1 MNQLITLIQRF
12 PKCILLFVLALTAAS
27 AWYGQQHF
35 KMNADLSS
43 LVKQDGAWVDN
54 LAHLEEAFPETGNVV
69 VLVTSQDGELA
80 KQSVESL
87 ADELA
92 SSSVIKDVFAPSTL
106 SWFQQH
112 ALGFIDDSDYQTLEK
127 MVSQQVAPLVA
138 GANAQRLEVYLGQL
152 IDRNSHIATRALGSD
167 SSVERDKANENIL
180 EPLLLAASGQ
190 KFDWARELS
199 GHITSPTAYAITLV
213 AQPDDSVKEPNRAI
227 IEAIHHAVTAAE
239 LPSSVAVQITGQAAL
254 DFDEIVD
261 ANNSIAIA
269 GSASLIGLVLIL
281 AIGIRSLR
289 VIVACYLTVII
300 GLVWT
305 FAAGLFV
312 VGSYNTISIVFMV
325 MFIGLAVDFSIHLCL
340 HIQELR
346 IKGEDNRHSLTHAV
360 AHSFRPLALCALS
373 SGIGFLS
380 FYPTA
385 YTGLGEL
392 GIVSA
397 LGMLLGLLATFVV
410 IPLFFTLFGYPTVKH
425 KTDTRYFSAFGH
437 GLATYKRT
445 ITFLMVCLSLVMG
458 YGATQFKFDFSTLV
472 LKNPQSESVLGLYAL
487 QQHGL
492 GSSYQLY
499 AVAKNEQ
506 EAKQWKSQLLNE
518 PTISQVIIASDFMP
532 TELAQRTQ
540 QLSDVLQPNM
550 TAKPLSLSEFKR
562 LAVEKG
568 WPNAE
573 RIPTM
578 ANDSAD
584 LGSLTQALFS
594 SVDSDTLSAITSNA
608 TGLNIDEDL
617 PRSLY
622 QRYISKQ
629 GEWLV
634 AITPLGDMSNVEEL
648 NQFISDVQFIAPN
661 ATGRAVAEK
670 EVGGIVVDAFRAAIL
685 MSILA
690 IALILIWTV
699 NKKRDIV
706 LIFIPLGLATI
717 TTLGMMYWLNLSMN
731 MANIIVVPLIFGL
744 GVDNGIHIVKRF
756 RAVGSLE
763 GFFKTSTPKASL
775 ISCLT
780 TLATFGALI
789 VAKHQGMHSIG
800 MVLTIALSSILVYS
814 LVLLPI
820 MLEATKKSE
829 KISEVEASSK
839 ER

>member
-1 MNQLITLIQRF
+1 
-12 PKCILLFVLALTAAS
+12 
-27 AWYGQQHF
+27 
-35 KMNADLSS
+35 MNADLSS

-54 LAHLEEAFPETGNVV
+54 LAHLEKAFPETGNVV
-69 VLVTSQDGELA
+69 VLVTSQDGERA

-87 ADELA
+87 ANELT

-112 ALGFIDDSDYQTLEK
+112 ALGFISDSDYQTLK
-127 MVSQQVAPLVA
+127 AVASQQVAPLVA
-138 GANAQRLEVYLGQL
+138 GANAQRLDVYLGQL
-152 IDRNSHIATRALGSD
+152 ADRTSATVD
-167 SSVERDKANENIL
+167 SSLNLDSSLQADKANENIL
-180 EPLLLAASGQ
+180 EPLLSAASGQ
-190 KFDWARELS
+190 KFDWASELS
-199 GHITSPTAYAITLV
+199 GHIKPPSAYAITLV

-227 IEAIHHAVTAAE
+227 IEAIHHAVTAAGV
-239 LPSSVAVQITGQAAL
+239 PSNVDVQVTGQAAL

-346 IKGEDNRHSLTHAV
+346 VKGEDNRHSLAHAA

-425 KTDTRYFSAFGH
+425 KADTRYFSSFGR
-437 GLATYKRT
+437 GLSNYKRA
-445 ITFLMVCLSLVMG
+445 ITLLMVCVSLVMG

-499 AVAKNEQ
+499 AVAKNKQ
-506 EAKQWKSQLLNE
+506 EAQQWKSQLLNE
-518 PTISQVIIASDFMP
+518 PTVSQVIIASDFMP
-532 TELAQRTQ
+532 TQLNQRAQ
-540 QLSDVLQPNM
+540 QLSETLQPNM

-568 WPNAE
+568 WPHAE
-573 RIPTM
+573 RIPSL
-578 ANDSAD
+578 ANDNTAE
-584 LGSLTQALFS
+584 LESLTQTLFS
-594 SVDSDTLSAITSNA
+594 SLDSDTLSAFGSTSA
-608 TGLNIDEDL
+608 PLSIVKDL

-622 QRYISKQ
+622 QRYISEQ

-634 AITPLGDMSNVEEL
+634 AVTPQGDMSNVVEL

-670 EVGGIVVDAFRAAIL
+670 EVGVIVVDAFKAAIL

-763 GFFKTSTPKASL
+763 AFFKTSTPKASL

-800 MVLTIALSSILVYS
+800 LVLTIALSSILVYS

-820 MLEATKKSE
+820 MLEATKKSQ
-829 KISEVEASSK
+829 KISEVETSSK
-839 ER
+839 ES

>member
-12 PKCILLFVLALTAAS
+12 PKCVLFLVLSLTAAS
-27 AWYGQQHF
+27 AWYSQHHF

-43 LVKQDGAWVDN
+43 LVKQDGAWVDD
-54 LAHLEEAFPETGNVV
+54 LAHLEEVFPETGNVV

-80 KQSVESL
+80 KQSVATL
-87 ADELA
+87 VDKLA
-92 SSSVIKDVFAPSTL
+92 SSSVIKDVFAPSAL
-106 SWFQQH
+106 SWFQQY
-112 ALGFIDDSDYQTLEK
+112 ALGFISDSDYQTLKE
-127 MVSQQVAPLVA
+127 VASQQVAPLVA

-152 IDRNSHIATRALGSD
+152 IDRNSNIAASALGAD
-167 SSVERDKANENIL
+167 VDKANENIL
-180 EPLLLAASGQ
+180 EPLLSAASGQ

-199 GHITSPTAYAITLV
+199 GHIKPPSAYAITLV

-227 IEAIHHAVTAAE
+227 IEAIHNAVTAAD
-239 LPSSVAVQITGQAAL
+239 LPSSVDVQVTGQAAL

-346 IKGEDNRHSLTHAV
+346 IKGEDNRHSLAHA
-360 AHSFRPLALCALS
+360 AGHSFRPLALCALS

-392 GIVSA
+392 GVVSA

-425 KTDTRYFSAFGH
+425 KADTRYFSAFGH

-445 ITFLMVCLSLVMG
+445 ITFLMVCTSLVMG

-506 EAKQWKSQLLNE
+506 EAQQWKSQLLNE
-518 PTISQVIIASDFMP
+518 PTVSQVIIASDFMP
-532 TELAQRTQ
+532 AELTQRAQ
-540 QLSDVLQPNM
+540 QLSDALQPSM
-550 TAKPLSLSEFKR
+550 AAKPLSLSEFKR
-562 LAVEKG
+562 LAVEEG
-568 WPNAE
+568 WKNAE
-573 RIPTM
+573 RIPT
-578 ANDSAD
+578 NINTNSDSAD
-584 LGSLTQALFS
+584 LGALTQMLFS
-594 SVDSDTLSAITSNA
+594 SIDNGTLSAFSSNA
-608 TGLNIDEDL
+608 VPLSIERDL

-634 AITPLGDMSNVEEL
+634 AVTPQGDMSNVEEL
-648 NQFISDVQFIAPN
+648 NQFIDDVQFIAPN

-670 EVGGIVVDAFRAAIL
+670 EVGVIVVDAFKAAIL

-763 GFFKTSTPKASL
+763 AFFKTSTPKASL

-800 MVLTIALSSILVYS
+800 LVLTIALSSILVYS

-820 MLEATKKSE
+820 MLEATNKSV
-829 KISEVEASSK
+829 KITGVETSSK
-839 ER
+839 ES

>member
-12 PKCILLFVLALTAAS
+12 PKCVLFLVLSLTAVS
-27 AWYGQQHF
+27 AWYSQHHF

-43 LVKQDGAWVDN
+43 LVKQDGAWVDD

-80 KQSVESL
+80 KQSVATL
-87 ADELA
+87 VDKLA
-92 SSSVIKDVFAPSTL
+92 SSSVIKDVFAPSAL
-106 SWFQQH
+106 SWFQQY
-112 ALGFIDDSDYQTLEK
+112 ALGFISDSDYQTLKE
-127 MVSQQVAPLVA
+127 VASQQVAPLVA

-152 IDRNSHIATRALGSD
+152 IDRNSNISASALG
-167 SSVERDKANENIL
+167 VDKANENIL
-180 EPLLLAASGQ
+180 EPLLSAASGQ

-199 GHITSPTAYAITLV
+199 GHIKPPSAYAVTLV
-213 AQPDDSVKEPNRAI
+213 AQPNDSVKEPNRAI
-227 IEAIHHAVTAAE
+227 IEAIHNAVTAAD
-239 LPSSVAVQITGQAAL
+239 LPSSVDVQVTGQAAL

-346 IKGEDNRHSLTHAV
+346 IKGEDNRHSLAHA
-360 AHSFRPLALCALS
+360 AGHSFRPLALCALS

-425 KTDTRYFSAFGH
+425 KVDTRYFSAFGH

-445 ITFLMVCLSLVMG
+445 ITFLVVCTSLVMG

-506 EAKQWKSQLLNE
+506 EAQQWKSQLLNE
-518 PTISQVIIASDFMP
+518 PTVSQVIIASDFMP
-532 TELAQRTQ
+532 TELTQRAQ
-540 QLSDVLQPNM
+540 QLSDALLPNM
-550 TAKPLSLSEFKR
+550 AAKPLSLSEFKR
-562 LAVEKG
+562 LAVEEG
-568 WPNAE
+568 WKNAE
-573 RIPTM
+573 RIPT
-578 ANDSAD
+578 NINTNSDSAD
-584 LGSLTQALFS
+584 LGVLTQALFS
-594 SVDSDTLSAITSNA
+594 SIDSDTLSALSSNTA
-608 TGLNIDEDL
+608 PLSIERDL

-622 QRYISKQ
+622 QRYISEQ

-634 AITPLGDMSNVEEL
+634 AVTPQGDMSNVEEL
-648 NQFISDVQFIAPN
+648 NQFINDVQFIAPN

-670 EVGGIVVDAFRAAIL
+670 EVGVIVVDAFKAAIL

-756 RAVGSLE
+756 RSVGSLE
-763 GFFKTSTPKASL
+763 AFFKTSTPKASL

-800 MVLTIALSSILVYS
+800 LVLTIALASILVYS

-820 MLEATKKSE
+820 MLEATKKPV
-829 KISEVEASSK
+829 KITGVETSSK
-839 ER
+839 ES